1 MKDSKNRRGLIVTLV
16 LSLVANAVL
25 LAVSVYVIGTKTKF
39 FQRMEVRLGQKEQ
52 KEQDSQARGDYW
64 CIQGW
69 TNTLKKLNFDADI
82 VFFGNSITCGG
93 NFQDYFTDVKIC
105 NLGYP
110 GDNMDGMM
118 LRIGQIKAVNPEKV
132 FVMAGI
138 NGLQSQTD
146 NVFET
151 KYQRMVDSIK
161 SIVSEAEIYLQSI
174 LPVNHDMKSGL
185 ASKDKIQKANEI
197 VAKIAQRSNCV
208 YVDLW
213 VLYEK
218 EGEMPQELTRD
229 GVHLKP
235 EAYERWMEEIRKYI
249 E

>member
-1 MKDSKNRRGLIVTLV
+1 MKDSKNRRGLIVILV
-16 LSLVANAVL
+16 LSLVANVVL
-25 LAVSVYVIGTKTKF
+25 LAGVYFIGGVKTSFFRRIGT
-39 FQRMEVRLGQKEQ
+39 RMGICEMNPK
-52 KEQDSQARGDYW
+52 DRGDYY
-64 CIQGW
+64 CINGW
-69 TNTLKKLNFDADI
+69 TNTLNKLNYDADV
-82 VFFGNSITCGG
+82 VFFGNSITRGG
-93 NFQDYFTDVKIC
+93 DFQDYFTDVKTC

-151 KYQRMVDSIK
+151 KYQLMVDSIK
-161 SIVSEAEIYLQSI
+161 SILPEAEIYLQSI

-213 VLYEK
+213 ALYEK

-229 GVHLKP
+229 GVHLFP
-235 EAYERWMEEIRKYI
+235 EAYDRWMEEIRKYI
-249 E
+249 EE

>member
-1 MKDSKNRRGLIVTLV
+1 MTLV
-16 LSLVANAVL
+16 LSLVANVVL
-25 LAVSVYVIGTKTKF
+25 LAGIYFIGGVKTSFFRRIGT
-39 FQRMEVRLGQKEQ
+39 RMGICEMKP
-52 KEQDSQARGDYW
+52 KDRGDYY
-64 CIQGW
+64 CISGW
-69 TNTLKKLNFDADI
+69 TNTLNKLNYDADV

-93 NFQDYFTDVKIC
+93 DFQDHFMDVKTC

-138 NGLQSQTD
+138 NGLQYQTED
-146 NVFET
+146 VFEN

-161 SIVSEAEIYLQSI
+161 SAVPKADIYLQSI
-174 LPVNHDMKSGL
+174 LPVNHSMANDYFYS
-185 ASKDKIQKANEI
+185 SSDKIMKANRI
-197 VAKIAQRSNCV
+197 IAKIAARSGCV

-213 VLYEK
+213 SLYEK
-218 EGEMPQELTRD
+218 DGEMPKELTRD
-229 GVHLKP
+229 GVHLFP
-235 EAYERWMEEIRKYI
+235 EAYDRWADEIKRYI

>member
-1 MKDSKNRRGLIVTLV
+1 MKDSKNRRGLIVILV
-16 LSLVANAVL
+16 LSLVANVVL
-25 LAVSVYVIGTKTKF
+25 LAGIYFIGGVKTSFFRRIGT
-39 FQRMEVRLGQKEQ
+39 RMGICEMNPK
-52 KEQDSQARGDYW
+52 DRGDYY
-64 CIQGW
+64 CINGW
-69 TNTLKKLNFDADI
+69 TNTLNKLNYDADV
-82 VFFGNSITCGG
+82 VFFGNSITRGG
-93 NFQDYFTDVKIC
+93 DFQDYFTDVKTC

-151 KYQRMVDSIK
+151 KYQLMVDSIK
-161 SIVSEAEIYLQSI
+161 SILPEAEIYLQSI

-213 VLYEK
+213 ALYEK

-249 E
+249 EE